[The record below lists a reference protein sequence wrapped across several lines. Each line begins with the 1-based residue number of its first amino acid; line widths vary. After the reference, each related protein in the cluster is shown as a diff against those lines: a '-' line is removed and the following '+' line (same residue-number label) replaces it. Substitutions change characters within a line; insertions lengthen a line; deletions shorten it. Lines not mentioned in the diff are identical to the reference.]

1 MITTEH
7 LNELSIDQLIDAIKG
22 MSYTQF
28 VGFINQWNVPP
39 GSLNTIN
46 QWSVF
51 GHVTNNSRVL
61 EIACTTGL
69 SSREI
74 ARITNCSAVGID
86 ICPASIEAAKKN
98 AIVYGPGLDLEYIC
112 QDACTYEREEKF
124 THVIIG
130 ACLGFFS
137 NPQVI
142 LNRLPSFFQ
151 HEGYILASP
160 YYSAGDMPKSI
171 IDDCKRVIGI
181 TPTTIEYDAMRDI
194 YSDFEVMYE
203 NRCCIKLE
211 TEKQIKK
218 YVVDCVENAC
228 KLRNIKNELVKNT
241 IYNRLYEIKY
251 VSNELHRYQAYS
263 VMVLRYL
270 ESVYPYKL
278 IELF

>member
-1 MITTEH
+1 MTDNISECPTDH
-7 LNELSIDQLIDAIKG
+7 LIDSIKC

-51 GHVTNNSRVL
+51 GHVTDKSRIL

-74 ARITNCSAVGID
+74 ARITKCSVVGID
-86 ICPASIEAAKKN
+86 ICQASIEAAKLN
-98 AIVYGPGLDLEYIC
+98 ANIFGRGLDLEYVC
-112 QDACTYEREEKF
+112 QDAYEYGHDEKF

-130 ACLGFFS
+130 ASLGFFS
-137 NPQVI
+137 DPQAM

-151 HEGYILASP
+151 KEGYILASP
-160 YYSAGDMPKSI
+160 YYSAGNMPQSI
-171 IDDCKRVIGI
+171 VDDCKRVIGI

-194 YSDFEVMYE
+194 YSDYEVMYE
-203 NRCCIKLE
+203 NRCSIVLE

-218 YVVDCVENAC
+218 YVGDCIENAC
-228 KLRNIKNELVKNT
+228 KLRNIKDEQVKKAM
-241 IYNRLYEIKY
+241 YDRLYEIKY

-270 ESVYPYKL
+270 ENVYPNKFV
-278 IELF
+278 ELF

>member
-1 MITTEH
+1 MTTYLREC
-7 LNELSIDQLIDAIKG
+7 SIEQQIEAINN

-28 VGFINQWNVPP
+28 IGFINQWNVPP

-46 QWSVF
+46 QWAVF
-51 GHVTNNSRVL
+51 GHVTDKSRVL

-86 ICPASIEAAKKN
+86 ICSSSIEAAKEN
-98 AIVYGPGLDLEYIC
+98 VAIYGKGLNLEYIC
-112 QDACTYEREEKF
+112 QDACIYESKKRY
-124 THVIIG
+124 THIIIG

-137 NPQVI
+137 NPQTMLGKI
-142 LNRLPSFFQ
+142 PSLLER
-151 HEGYILASP
+151 EGYILASP
-160 YYSAGDMPKSI
+160 YYSAGEMPNTI
-171 IDDCKRVIGI
+171 IEDCRRVIGI

-194 YSDFEVMYE
+194 YSDYEVMYE
-203 NRCCIKLE
+203 NRCSIKLE
-211 TEKQIKK
+211 TASQIKK
-218 YVVDCVENAC
+218 YVSDSIENAC
-228 KLRNIKNELVKNT
+228 KLRNIKDARVKK
-241 IYNRLYEIKY
+241 ILYDRLYEIKH

-270 ESVYPYKL
+270 KDIYPKRL